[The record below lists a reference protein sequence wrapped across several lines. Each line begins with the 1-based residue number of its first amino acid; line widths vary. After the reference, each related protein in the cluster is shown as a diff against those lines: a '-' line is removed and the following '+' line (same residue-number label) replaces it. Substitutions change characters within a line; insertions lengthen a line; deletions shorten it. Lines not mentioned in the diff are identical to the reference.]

1 MGVATVDGIFV
12 GPCYYC
18 KSQIWIPVELYNSC
32 KRSSKI
38 GFFCA
43 YGHEQVF
50 AREET
55 EEAKLRRERD
65 RLVQQMAFKDDQ
77 IRSALKKAG
86 EAEAARVKLAKE
98 AKAMK
103 TRVSAGT
110 CPCCHRTVSQMA
122 RHMKTKHPNFIQAH
136 EVH

>member
-1 MGVATVDGIFV
+1 MSVEVDGVFV
-12 GPCYYC
+12 GPCCRC
-18 KSQIWIPVELYNSC
+18 KSQTWLPIELYHSA
-32 KRSSKI
+32 KRSQKI

-50 AREET
+50 REGES

-77 IRSALKKAG
+77 IRAALKAAG
-86 EAEAARVKLAKE
+86 EAEAARVKLARE
-98 AKAMK
+98 SRSMK
-103 TRVSAGT
+103 TRAAKGV
-110 CPCCHRTVSQMA
+110 CPCCHRTVAQMA
-122 RHMKTKHPNFIQAH
+122 RHMQTKHPNFVQAH

>member
-1 MGVATVDGIFV
+1 MGTATVDGVFV

-77 IRSALKKAG
+77 IRAERQKR
-86 EAEAARVKLAKE
+86 EAADASIMKMLAEKQRTKKR
-98 AKAMK
+98 AA
-103 TRVSAGT
+103 AGI
-110 CPCCHRTVSQMA
+110 CPCCHRTVAQMA
-122 RHMKTKHPNFIQAH
+122 RHMQTKHPNFVQAH